1 MLKKFKMLQASSVK
15 KKKIKCP
22 LCSVKFIP
30 RFFHLEKSKF
40 EVSAPVHI
48 VNKFKFKSSNGGF
61 QPPNIVSRSWVTICP
76 ECKYVIKF
84 AAEIGKKE
92 YLDEDSRSILHF
104 REFKENGKHY
114 EYKFHNLDKPYR
126 EAHYYNT
133 DLIGELKQRIL
144 KVLDD
149 LVLPDWGFLYK
160 MWKIDSQI
168 DSFKFLIRFL
178 SHLEKYIESLKITID
193 LDTTIAKIGA
203 LYIPY
208 EIKENIIN
216 LIRIREKAVVQYY
229 DLSEKDEKLLQKTYI
244 ELAMELIFQEMAS
257 LHLNKANI
265 KEDPRALDKEFYYLE
280 LKELLQNYVKNTLY
294 IREETSH
301 FVITM
306 LNRLKIT
313 LG

>member
-1 MLKKFKMLQASSVK
+1 MLQTSSTK

-30 RFFHLEKSKF
+30 RFFHREKLKF

-48 VNKFKFKSSNGGF
+48 INKFKLKFSNGEF

-76 ECKYVIKF
+76 ECNYIIKF

-92 YLDEDSRSILHF
+92 FLDHDPKSILHL
-104 REFKENGKHY
+104 REFKEDGKRY
-114 EYKFHNLDKPYR
+114 EYKFYNLEKPYK

-133 DLIGELKQRIL
+133 DLIETLKLRIL
-144 KVLDD
+144 KALDD
-149 LVLPDWGFLYK
+149 LDLSNWGFLYK
-160 MWKIDSQI
+160 MWEIDSQI

-178 SHLEKYIESLKITID
+178 AYIEKYITSLKITIGS
-193 LDTTIAKIGA
+193 DTIIAKIGA
-203 LYIPY
+203 LYVPY
-208 EIKENIIN
+208 ELKENIIS
-216 LIRIREKAVVQYY
+216 LIRIREKTVGQYY
-229 DLSEKDEKLLQKTYI
+229 DLIKKDEALLQNTYI
-244 ELAMELIFQEMAS
+244 ELTMELIFQEMVS
-257 LHLNKANI
+257 LHLNKASI

-280 LKELLQNYVKNTLY
+280 LKELLQNYIKNTLS
-294 IREETSH
+294 ISEDTSL
-301 FVITM
+301 FVITI

>member
-1 MLKKFKMLQASSVK
+1 MQQTSGIK

-30 RFFHLEKSKF
+30 RFFNREKSKF
-40 EVSAPVHI
+40 EVNAPVHI
-48 VNKFKFKSSNGGF
+48 INKFKLKFSNGKF
-61 QPPNIVSRSWVTICP
+61 QPSNIVRRSWVTICP
-76 ECKYVIKF
+76 ECNYIIKF

-92 YLDEDSRSILHF
+92 ILEQDSKSILHLK
-104 REFKENGKHY
+104 EFKEDGRRY
-114 EYKFHNLDKPYR
+114 EYKFYNLEKPYK
-126 EAHYYNT
+126 EAYYYNT
-133 DLIGELKQRIL
+133 DLIENIKKRIL
-144 KVLDD
+144 KALGDLD
-149 LVLPDWGFLYK
+149 LSDWGILYK
-160 MWKIDSQI
+160 MWKVSSQI

-178 SHLEKYIESLKITID
+178 AYIEKYIASLNIEIDSDTIIT
-193 LDTTIAKIGA
+193 KIGA

-216 LIRIREKAVVQYY
+216 LFRIREKTISQNY
-229 DLSEKDEKLLQKTYI
+229 DLNQKDEALLQNTYI
-244 ELAMELIFQEMAS
+244 GLTMELIFQKIVE
-257 LHLNKANI
+257 LHLNKASI

-280 LKELLQNYVKNTLY
+280 LKELLQNYIKNTLY
-294 IREETSH
+294 LEDDSSL

>member
-1 MLKKFKMLQASSVK
+1 MLETIGMK

-30 RFFHLEKSKF
+30 RFFHREKLKF

-48 VNKFKFKSSNGGF
+48 INRFKSKFSNGGF

-76 ECKYVIKF
+76 ECNYIIKF
-84 AAEIGKKE
+84 AAELGKKE
-92 YLDEDSRSILHF
+92 FLDQDSKSILHL
-104 REFKENGKHY
+104 REFSENGKRY
-114 EYKFHNLDKPYR
+114 EYKFYNLEKPYK

-133 DLIGELKQRIL
+133 DLIEEIKERIL
-144 KVLDD
+144 KALDD
-149 LVLPDWGFLYK
+149 LDLSKWGFLYK
-160 MWKIDSQI
+160 TWKIDSQI

-178 SHLEKYIESLKITID
+178 AYIENFITSLGIAID
-193 LDTTIAKIGA
+193 PDTFLAKIVS
-203 LYIPY
+203 LNVPY
-208 EIKENIIN
+208 ELKENIIS
-216 LIRIREKAVVQYY
+216 LFRIREKTVGQDY
-229 DLSEKDEKLLQKTYI
+229 DLNKKDETLLQNTYI
-244 ELAMELIFQEMAS
+244 ELTMELVFQEMMA

-280 LKELLQNYVKNTLY
+280 LKQLLQNFIKNTLY
-294 IREETSH
+294 INEDTSL

>member
-1 MLKKFKMLQASSVK
+1 MLQTSGMK

-30 RFFHLEKSKF
+30 RFFHREKLKF

-48 VNKFKFKSSNGGF
+48 INKFKFKSSNGGF

-76 ECKYVIKF
+76 ECNYIIKF
-84 AAEIGKKE
+84 AAEMGKKE
-92 YLDEDSRSILHF
+92 FIDQDSKSILHF
-104 REFKENGKHY
+104 REFKEDGKRY
-114 EYKFHNLDKPYR
+114 EYKFYNLEKPYKD
-126 EAHYYNT
+126 AHYYNT
-133 DLIGELKQRIL
+133 DLIEDLKKKIL

-178 SHLEKYIESLKITID
+178 SYIERYIASLKISID

-208 EIKENIIN
+208 EIKENIIS
-216 LIRIREKAVVQYY
+216 LIRIQEKAVGNYY
-229 DLSEKDEKLLQKTYI
+229 DLNKKDEELLQNTYI
-244 ELAMELIFQEMAS
+244 ELTMELIFQEMTS
-257 LHLNKANI
+257 LHLDKANI

-280 LKELLQNYVKNTLY
+280 LKELLQKYVKNTLH
-294 IREETSH
+294 INEETSH

-313 LG
+313 LS

>member
-1 MLKKFKMLQASSVK
+1 MLQTSGLK

-30 RFFHLEKSKF
+30 RFFHREKLKF

-48 VNKFKFKSSNGGF
+48 INKFKLKFSNGGF

-76 ECKYVIKF
+76 DCNYIIKF
-84 AAEIGKKE
+84 AAEMGKKE
-92 YLDEDSRSILHF
+92 FLDHDSKSILHL
-104 REFKENGKHY
+104 REFKEDGKRY
-114 EYKFHNLDKPYR
+114 EYKFYNLEKPYK

-133 DLIGELKQRIL
+133 DLIEDLKQRML
-144 KVLDD
+144 KALDD
-149 LVLPDWGFLYK
+149 LDLSKWGFLYK

-178 SHLEKYIESLKITID
+178 AHIEKYIASLKIVIDPDTI
-193 LDTTIAKIGA
+193 IAKIGA
-203 LYIPY
+203 LYVPY
-208 EIKENIIN
+208 ELKENIIS
-216 LIRIREKAVVQYY
+216 LIRIREKTVGQYY
-229 DLSEKDEKLLQKTYI
+229 DLIKKDEALLQNTYI
-244 ELAMELIFQEMAS
+244 ELTMELIFQEMVS
-257 LHLNKANI
+257 LHLNKASI

-280 LKELLQNYVKNTLY
+280 LKELLQNYIKNTLY
-294 IREETSH
+294 INEDTSL

>member
-1 MLKKFKMLQASSVK
+1 MLQTSSTK

-30 RFFHLEKSKF
+30 RFFHREKLKF

-48 VNKFKFKSSNGGF
+48 INKFKLKFSNGEF

-76 ECKYVIKF
+76 ECNYIIKF

-92 YLDEDSRSILHF
+92 FLDHDPKSILHL
-104 REFKENGKHY
+104 REFKEDGKRY
-114 EYKFHNLDKPYR
+114 EYKFYNLEKPYK

-133 DLIGELKQRIL
+133 DLIETLKLRIL
-144 KVLDD
+144 KALDD
-149 LVLPDWGFLYK
+149 LDLSNWGFLYK
-160 MWKIDSQI
+160 MWEIDSQI

-178 SHLEKYIESLKITID
+178 AYIEKYITSLKITIGS
-193 LDTTIAKIGA
+193 DTIIAKIGA
-203 LYIPY
+203 LYVPY
-208 EIKENIIN
+208 ELKENIIS
-216 LIRIREKAVVQYY
+216 LIRIREKTVGQNY
-229 DLSEKDEKLLQKTYI
+229 DLKEKDEALLQNTYI
-244 ELAMELIFQEMAS
+244 ELTMELIFQELVS

-280 LKELLQNYVKNTLY
+280 LKELLQNYIKNTLY
-294 IREETSH
+294 LGEDTSL

>member
-1 MLKKFKMLQASSVK
+1 MK

-22 LCSVKFIP
+22 LCSGKFIP
-30 RFFHLEKSKF
+30 RFFHREKLNF

-48 VNKFKFKSSNGGF
+48 INKFKFKSLNGGF
-61 QPPNIVSRSWVTICP
+61 QPPNIVRRSWVTICP
-76 ECKYVIKF
+76 ECNYIIKF
-84 AAEIGKKE
+84 AAEMGKKE
-92 YLDEDSRSILHF
+92 FLDQDSKSILHF
-104 REFKENGKHY
+104 REFNEDGKRY
-114 EYKFHNLDKPYR
+114 EYKFYNLEKPYKD
-126 EAHYYNT
+126 AHYYNT
-133 DLIGELKQRIL
+133 DLVEDLKKRIL

-178 SHLEKYIESLKITID
+178 SYIEKYVASLKISID
-193 LDTTIAKIGA
+193 LDSTIAKIGA

-208 EIKENIIN
+208 EIKENIIS
-216 LIRIREKAVVQYY
+216 LIRIQEKAVSNYY
-229 DLSEKDEKLLQKTYI
+229 DLSKKDEELLKNTYI
-244 ELAMELIFQEMAS
+244 ELSMELIFQEMTS
-257 LHLNKANI
+257 LHLDKANI

-280 LKELLQNYVKNTLY
+280 LKELLQNYVKNTLN
-294 IREETSH
+294 INEETSH
-301 FVITM
+301 FIITM